1 MEKFTYDK
9 EMSAGPV
16 APRVTVQGSFN
27 SSGSS
32 TSGKSGMNDSA
43 IVGPANTNGPHEVNF
58 ASKSENMLQKKAEF
72 TKGDSGELMK
82 VFSK

>member
-1 MEKFTYDK
+1 MEKYMCDK

-27 SSGSS
+27 SSGSA
-32 TSGKSGMNDSA
+32 SGKVGMNDSA

-58 ASKSENMLQKKAEF
+58 AKKSENMLQKKTDF
-72 TKGDSGELMK
+72 TKGDGGELMK